1 MAESLWNDIIYT
13 DVMQSDGFVVDY
25 AVCTTYSMDMPT
37 LLSVPFMLGTMSD
50 MNETI
55 MHSPHLIL
63 EAINKSAGK
72 FAVFCNAGCI
82 YVPKVNSKV
91 YSLLE
96 RNVVQISL
104 AAKGAGFINFHP
116 KVWVIKERNS
126 DTGQQQIKVVVLS
139 RNLTNS
145 NDLDVVCEMTG
156 IIGKKQ
162 ATLKERNQH
171 QPLIDFLSWLR
182 DKTNDRSIRKNI
194 STICSDIKFIE
205 SFELK
210 NSPFDDYEFFPM
222 GIKDYDGYYKCFTER
237 MLDHAAEMVIISPF
251 IDSDTIKQ
259 ITNCC
264 PKAKKTLVTR
274 HESLT
279 QNILSM
285 FNDGVYV
292 PKEVLT
298 DKVEKDI
305 AVDLHEKV
313 YFIKNYQNSVNSLFI
328 GSTNATR
335 NGFCRNVE
343 FLLRLSYSPYKISY
357 DKFRSDL
364 ISDSSDCIF
373 EKVVSISNEYKTPKD
388 ATDELLLRQAIC
400 SIQKAQITMNDDRYE
415 INIQCSVNKLPD
427 MQIYLYPLGCE
438 GKQSNMKDGLTFNNM
453 ELSMLTDFYV
463 IGIGELKR
471 VIKIESIGMPI
482 EERDKAI
489 FRSYINTKGKFIS
502 YIAFMLTEDIQQHIA
517 ENQQLEKEFADG
529 KKSSL
534 EQVISTSLYED
545 MVRMAYTQPE
555 RIASIRQVIEKAD
568 KTVIPDNFA
577 EMYATFENV
586 IKQIKHYD
594 Y

>member
-1 MAESLWNDIIYT
+1 
-13 DVMQSDGFVVDY
+13 MQSDGFVVDY
-25 AVCTTYSMDMPT
+25 AICTTYSLDMPT

-50 MNETI
+50 MNEAI
-55 MHSPHLIL
+55 MHSPHLLL
-63 EAINKSAGK
+63 EAINKSTGK

-82 YVPKVNSKV
+82 YVPTTNLKV

-96 RNVVQISL
+96 RSVVQISL

-116 KVWVIKERNS
+116 KVLIIKESNP
-126 DTGQQQIKVVVLS
+126 DTEQQQIKVAVLS

-298 DKVEKDI
+298 DKEEKDI
-305 AVDLHEKV
+305 AVNLHEKV
-313 YFIKNYQNSVNSLFI
+313 YFIRNYQTCINSLFI
-328 GSTNATR
+328 GSANATR
-335 NGFCRNVE
+335 NGFERNVE
-343 FLLRLSYSPYKISY
+343 FLLKLSYTPYKMSY

-364 ISDSSDCIF
+364 ISDSSDCMF
-373 EKVVSISNEYKTPKD
+373 EKVVSVSNEEKSKED
-388 ATDELLLRQAIC
+388 ATDELLLRQAIS
-400 SIQKAQITMNDDRYE
+400 SIQKAQINMVDEKYE
-415 INIQCSVNKLPD
+415 ICILCSMNKIPD
-427 MQIYLYPLGCE
+427 SDIYIYPLGCDE
-438 GKQSNMKDGLTFNNM
+438 KKTNIKDNLIFNNM
-453 ELSMLTDFYV
+453 ELSLLTEFYV
-463 IGIGELKR
+463 IGIGNLKR
-471 VIKIESIGMPI
+471 VIKIETTGMPI
-482 EERDKAI
+482 EDRDKAI

-502 YIAFMLTEDIQQHIA
+502 YLAFMLTNDVQQYIA
-517 ENQQLEKEFADG
+517 ENQQIEKDLADG
-529 KKSSL
+529 SKTSL
-534 EQVISTSLYED
+534 EQEISTSLYED

-555 RIASIRQVIEKAD
+555 RIASIRQVIDKANE
-568 KTVIPDNFA
+568 TVIPDHFVK
-577 EMYATFENV
+577 MYTKFEDV
-586 IKQIKHYD
+586 IKQIKRIKHYE
-594 Y
+594 YQRKRFPKGNC